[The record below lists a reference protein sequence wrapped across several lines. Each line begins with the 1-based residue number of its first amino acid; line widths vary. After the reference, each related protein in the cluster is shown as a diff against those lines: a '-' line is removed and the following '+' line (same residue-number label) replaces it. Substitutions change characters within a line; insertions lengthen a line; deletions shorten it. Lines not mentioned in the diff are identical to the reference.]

1 MTVHKGVTGPFLGS
15 RLACEVKR
23 RLAVWDAYRDM
34 GYNNSNITITIQWQ
48 LTAEARRGKGN
59 GNRRNDDAS

>member
-1 MTVHKGVTGPFLGS
+1 MSVHKGVTGPFLGS

-34 GYNNSNITITIQWQ
+34 GYNNSNITITI
-48 LTAEARRGKGN
+48 
-59 GNRRNDDAS
+59 